1 MSLEATFFDSYTQL
15 ILTWL
20 VLFMAQTIYVLFG
33 FGLGLIAV
41 GLLALFIQPVTHVIV
56 LLLFVAIPAEIYV
69 VSKSWRSISWRGIVI
84 LSGAIVVGTVLGT
97 LILKYGNPEFIL
109 TILGFFLIGAG
120 MIFLIAQS
128 ARIIHWP
135 AWCPPCIGMIAGLL
149 AGMFGTGGPP
159 LIFYYQLSGL
169 KKEAFRGHLMT
180 LFLLMALVR
189 LPAYAFSGLVTLP
202 RIISAVYIF
211 PAVLLGIWLG
221 NRIHVRISEPGF
233 RKMVSAGLIVIGIIL
248 LINQFR

>member
-1 MSLEATFFDSYTQL
+1 MSLEATFFDSYNQL

-20 VLFMAQTIYVLFG
+20 ILFMAQTVYVLFG

-69 VSKSWRSISWRGIVI
+69 VYRSWRSISWQGIVI
-84 LSGAIVVGTVLGT
+84 LSGGIVVGTVIGT

-128 ARIIHWP
+128 AKIICWP
-135 AWCPPCIGMIAGLL
+135 SWCPPFIGVVAGLL

-169 KKEAFRGHLMT
+169 KKEAFRGNLMT

-189 LPAYAFSGLVTLP
+189 FPSYAFSGLVTFP
-202 RIISAVYIF
+202 RFLSAVYIF
-211 PAVLLGIWLG
+211 PAILLGIWLG
-221 NRIHVRISEPGF
+221 NRIHVQISETGF

-248 LINQFR
+248 LIKQFH

>member
-1 MSLEATFFDSYTQL
+1 MSLESTIFDSYTQL

-20 VLFMAQTIYVLFG
+20 IIFMAQTIYVVFG

-41 GLLALFIQPVTHVIV
+41 GLLALFIQPITHVIV
-56 LLLFVAIPAEIYV
+56 LLLFVALPAEIYV
-69 VSKSWRSISWRGIVI
+69 VYRSWRNISWQGIVV
-84 LSGAIVVGTVLGT
+84 LSSGIVVGIVLGT

-120 MIFLIAQS
+120 MVFLIVQS
-128 ARIIHWP
+128 ARIIRWP
-135 AWCPPCIGMIAGLL
+135 PWCPSCIGVVAGLL

-169 KKEAFRGHLMT
+169 KKEAFRSHLMT

-189 LPAYAFSGLVTLP
+189 FPSYVFSGLVTFP
-202 RIISAVYIF
+202 RILSAAYIF
-211 PAVLLGIWLG
+211 PAVLLGVWLG
-221 NRIHVRISEPGF
+221 NRIHVRISEAGF
-233 RKMVSAGLIVIGIIL
+233 RKMVSAGLVVIGIIL
-248 LINQFR
+248 LVKLFN